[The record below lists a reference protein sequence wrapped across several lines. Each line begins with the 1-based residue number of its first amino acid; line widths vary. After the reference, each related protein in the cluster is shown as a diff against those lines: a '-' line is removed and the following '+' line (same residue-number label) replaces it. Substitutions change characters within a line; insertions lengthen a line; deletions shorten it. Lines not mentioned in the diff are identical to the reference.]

1 MARSSRRVGVGAS
14 RYSAMHVGWSMNLNS
29 IRYLCIPCLL
39 AALSGSARHVRA
51 ADLGASEEALDA
63 LRGESTS
70 ASALTPADAPLDPQQ
85 PPAEIIPL
93 PPSPRSVE
101 QAKAAATPA
110 APSSAL
116 KTADKKSKTINSESA
131 ASEKSKAATAD
142 SPKSEKP
149 ASFRKPAEPGYVTV
163 LSGTLTED
171 LELSPAM
178 SPVLIR
184 GTFIVPEK
192 IKLSIAAGTVIHLRG
207 DPDAPKVPA
216 GTPDPA
222 LSAVVWIWG
231 TLNGSGVTGNPA
243 ELLNQEKAD
252 ASLLLYGVNECR
264 LDGLRLKGVSV
275 AQNGGVA
282 LWTNCE
288 FVGTGSYAMA
298 GGAALISQSTFRK
311 FGGIFATYNV
321 APWSLLVRRNLFEHC
336 REGII
341 IGSNPG
347 EARLVVEQ
355 NHFVGTQGAHIRAL
369 PLAKPK
375 AAADGKKPEDMEV
388 LIGENWYGSS
398 VPEEIDMR
406 IVDRRNDPSIHARL
420 NTRPPA
426 NQPYSNIGAGM
437 KTAVLDATKKEQQQL
452 EQKLLQAQFAKEKS
466 LTGQSRQVA
475 RKGA

>member
-1 MARSSRRVGVGAS
+1 
-14 RYSAMHVGWSMNLNS
+14 MNSNS
-29 IRYLCIPCLL
+29 IRILCMPCLL
-39 AALSGSARHVRA
+39 AAVFLGMGRA
-51 ADLGASEEALDA
+51 AGADLGASEEAIDA

-70 ASALTPADAPLDPQQ
+70 ASALTPVDAPIDPQQ
-85 PPAEIIPL
+85 PPAEIIAL

-101 QAKAAATPA
+101 QAKAAASAVKPA
-110 APSSAL
+110 EK
-116 KTADKKSKTINSESA
+116 KTKPLSSESA
-131 ASEKSKAATAD
+131 VSEKSRAATAD

-149 ASFRKPAEPGYVTV
+149 ADFRRPAEPGYVTV

-171 LELSPAM
+171 LELSPQM

-184 GTFIVPEK
+184 GTFVVPEK
-192 IKLSIAAGTVIHLRG
+192 IKLTVQSGTVVHLRG
-207 DPDAPKVPA
+207 DPDASPAPA
-216 GTPDPA
+216 GTPDPTQ
-222 LSAVVWIWG
+222 SAVMWIWG
-231 TLNGSGVTGNPA
+231 TLNANGATGDPA

-252 ASLLLYGVNECR
+252 ASLLLYGANECR

-275 AQNGGVA
+275 AQSGGVA
-282 LWTNCE
+282 KWSNCE
-288 FVGTGSYAMA
+288 FIGSGSYAMA
-298 GGAALISQSTFRK
+298 AGAALISQCSFRK

-347 EARLVVEQ
+347 EARLIVEQ
-355 NHFVGTQGAHIRAL
+355 NHFIGTQGAHIRAL
-369 PLAKPK
+369 PLGKSK
-375 AAADGKKPEDMEV
+375 AGADGKKPDDMEV

-426 NQPYSNIGAGM
+426 SQPYANIGAGM
-437 KTAVLDATKKEQQQL
+437 KATVLESTRKEQQSA

-466 LTGQSRQVA
+466 LGGQSRQIVKA
-475 RKGA
+475 K